1 MKFKVKNVNCM
12 NCVNLIKN
20 SLEDEFGNIEV
31 DLEQKILSLNLE
43 ENQVSNFTKEFQ
55 DLGFEIV
62 ERLQWK
68 NCV

>member
-20 SLEDEFGNIEV
+20 SLEDKFGNIEV

-62 ERLQWK
+62 ERL
-68 NCV
+68 

>member
-43 ENQVSNFTKEFQ
+43 ENQISNFTKEFQ
-55 DLGFEIV
+55 DLGFEII
-62 ERLQWK
+62 ERL
-68 NCV
+68 

>member
-62 ERLQWK
+62 ERL
-68 NCV
+68 

>member
-1 MKFKVKNVNCM
+1 MKFKVKNVNCV

-43 ENQVSNFTKEFQ
+43 ENQVPNFTKEFQ
-55 DLGFEIV
+55 DLGFEII
-62 ERLQWK
+62 ERL
-68 NCV
+68 

>member
-20 SLEDEFGNIEV
+20 SLKDEFGNIEV
-31 DLEQKILSLNLE
+31 DLDQKILSLNLE

-62 ERLQWK
+62 ERL
-68 NCV
+68 

>member
-12 NCVNLIKN
+12 NCVNFVEN
-20 SLEDEFGNIEV
+20 SLEYEFGNIEV

-62 ERLQWK
+62 ERL
-68 NCV
+68 

>member
-31 DLEQKILSLNLE
+31 DLDQKILSLNLE

-55 DLGFEIV
+55 DLGFGIV
-62 ERLQWK
+62 ERL
-68 NCV
+68 

>member
-31 DLEQKILSLNLE
+31 DLDQKILSLNLE
-43 ENQVSNFTKEFQ
+43 ENQVPNFTKEFQ
-55 DLGFEIV
+55 DLGFEII
-62 ERLQWK
+62 ERL
-68 NCV
+68 

>member
-62 ERLQWK
+62 ER
-68 NCV
+68 V

>member
-1 MKFKVKNVNCM
+1 MKLKVKNVNCM

-62 ERLQWK
+62 ERL
-68 NCV
+68 

>member
-55 DLGFEIV
+55 DLGFEII
-62 ERLQWK
+62 ECL
-68 NCV
+68 

>member
-43 ENQVSNFTKEFQ
+43 ENQVTNFTKEFQ

-62 ERLQWK
+62 ECL
-68 NCV
+68 

>member
-1 MKFKVKNVNCM
+1 MKFKVENVNCM

-43 ENQVSNFTKEFQ
+43 ENQVSNFSKEFQ

-62 ERLQWK
+62 ERL
-68 NCV
+68 

>member
-43 ENQVSNFTKEFQ
+43 ENQVSNFAKEFQ

-62 ERLQWK
+62 ERL
-68 NCV
+68 

>member
-1 MKFKVKNVNCM
+1 MKFKAKNVNCM

-62 ERLQWK
+62 ERL
-68 NCV
+68 

>member
-20 SLEDEFGNIEV
+20 SLENEFGNIEV
-31 DLEQKILSLNLE
+31 DLDQKILSLNLE

-62 ERLQWK
+62 ERL
-68 NCV
+68 

>member
-12 NCVNLIKN
+12 NCVNLIEN
-20 SLEDEFGNIEV
+20 SLEYEFGNIEV

-62 ERLQWK
+62 ERL
-68 NCV
+68 

>member
-12 NCVNLIKN
+12 SCVNLIKN
-20 SLEDEFGNIEV
+20 FLEDQFGSIEV

-43 ENQVSNFTKEFQ
+43 ESQVSNFTKEFQ

-62 ERLQWK
+62 ERL
-68 NCV
+68 

>member
-31 DLEQKILSLNLE
+31 DLEQKILSLKLE

-62 ERLQWK
+62 KRL
-68 NCV
+68 

>member
-31 DLEQKILSLNLE
+31 DLDQKILSLNLE

-55 DLGFEIV
+55 NLGFEIV
-62 ERLQWK
+62 ERL
-68 NCV
+68 

>member
-1 MKFKVKNVNCM
+1 MKFKVKNVHCM

-43 ENQVSNFTKEFQ
+43 ENQVLNFTKEFQ

-62 ERLQWK
+62 ERL
-68 NCV
+68 

>member
-20 SLEDEFGNIEV
+20 SLEYEFGNIEV

-43 ENQVSNFTKEFQ
+43 ENQVLNFTKEFQ

-62 ERLQWK
+62 ERL
-68 NCV
+68 

>member
-1 MKFKVKNVNCM
+1 MHELCKFDQKF
-12 NCVNLIKN
+12 
-20 SLEDEFGNIEV
+20 EDEFGNIEV

-62 ERLQWK
+62 ERL
-68 NCV
+68 

>member
-1 MKFKVKNVNCM
+1 MKFKVKNVNCT

-55 DLGFEIV
+55 DLGFEII
-62 ERLQWK
+62 ERL
-68 NCV
+68 

>member
-31 DLEQKILSLNLE
+31 DLDQKILSLNLE
-43 ENQVSNFTKEFQ
+43 ENQVTNFTKEFQ

-62 ERLQWK
+62 ECL
-68 NCV
+68 

>member
-12 NCVNLIKN
+12 SCVNLIKN

-43 ENQVSNFTKEFQ
+43 ENQVTNFTKEFQ

-62 ERLQWK
+62 ERL
-68 NCV
+68 

>member
-55 DLGFEIV
+55 DLGFENI
-62 ERLQWK
+62 ERL
-68 NCV
+68 

>member
-62 ERLQWK
+62 ECL
-68 NCV
+68 

>member
-43 ENQVSNFTKEFQ
+43 ENQVSIYKRISRFRF
-55 DLGFEIV
+55 
-62 ERLQWK
+62 
-68 NCV
+68 

>member
-12 NCVNLIKN
+12 SCVNLIEN

-62 ERLQWK
+62 ERL
-68 NCV
+68 

>member
-1 MKFKVKNVNCM
+1 MKFKVKNVHCM
-12 NCVNLIKN
+12 NCVNLIKK

-43 ENQVSNFTKEFQ
+43 ENQVLNFAKEFQ

-62 ERLQWK
+62 ERL
-68 NCV
+68 

>member
-20 SLEDEFGNIEV
+20 SLEGEFGNIEV
-31 DLEQKILSLNLE
+31 DLEKKILSLNLE
-43 ENQVSNFTKEFQ
+43 ENQVLNFTKEFQ

-62 ERLQWK
+62 ERL
-68 NCV
+68 

>member
-1 MKFKVKNVNCM
+1 M

-43 ENQVSNFTKEFQ
+43 ENQVSNFTKISRFR
-55 DLGFEIV
+55 F
-62 ERLQWK
+62 
-68 NCV
+68 